1 MIIGLLA
8 SHRRHW
14 LNEELEENRQ
24 KSRHSISL
32 QLKDNKTPQLR
43 LEFGVLS
50 KLNIGTLM
58 RKRNKIFSGIIGVVL
73 IVILVFGDKVED
85 GFSCLAY
92 YDQCTADRVLGL
104 TRDQCLKRDDSVA
117 FLIKDEVCLVKP
129 AD

>member
-1 MIIGLLA
+1 
-8 SHRRHW
+8 
-14 LNEELEENRQ
+14 
-24 KSRHSISL
+24 
-32 QLKDNKTPQLR
+32 
-43 LEFGVLS
+43 
-50 KLNIGTLM
+50 M